1 MSMGCN
7 HVNLGAMPSRKKHR
21 ARTGTLIVEISP
33 SMNFICLILHRS
45 GKHAKPR
52 PAVPASSNVIISS
65 ATSGPADTMDIEI
78 VGVSKRRRYN
88 CGVAPQ
94 TKQDLP

>member
-1 MSMGCN
+1 MYICKLALASLLTIERADSQKCTIK
-7 HVNLGAMPSRKKHR
+7 NLRKQVM
-21 ARTGTLIVEISP
+21 L
-33 SMNFICLILHRS
+33 FICWILRRFGEHVE
-45 GKHAKPR
+45 PR

-65 ATSGPADTMDIEI
+65 AMSGSTDTMDIEI